1 MGLDELIK
9 YCEEVAET
17 NKGIAE
23 RYKEIRPYEDGCDF
37 WEKELKTSH
46 AIADWLK
53 VLKDIQSTGSCN
65 ECKSKGVCKY
75 EPEAGQMVRYNCP
88 FYTDDIYSELKKRN
102 KKENKMTYG
111 DIYYEFC
118 KKFPNAEIND
128 YRPATSMFVPEL
140 GEGIPYGI
148 VIWLKD
154 GSKMIYI
161 AKEAKD
167 E

>member
-1 MGLDELIK
+1 MTIDEAIK
-9 YCEEVAET
+9 HCEDAAE
-17 NKGIAE
+17 KDKEIAE
-23 RYKEIRPYEDGCDF
+23 FCNNTEPYSEF
-37 WEKELKTSH
+37 FEKESEKYFQ
-46 AIADWLK
+46 IADWLK
-53 VLKDIQSTGSCN
+53 VLKDIIDVGSCN
-65 ECKSKGVCKY
+65 ECKSRGVCKY

-88 FYTDDIYSELKKRN
+88 FYTDDIYSELKRRH
-102 KKENKMTYG
+102 KKENEMTYG

-118 KKFPNAEIND
+118 KKFPNVEVKD

-148 VIWLKD
+148 VVWLKD

-161 AKEAKD
+161 AKEVKD